1 MNYLK
6 QFSILLICLFMGVIV
21 NYFFSTPIPMVV
33 WGMIFLF
40 LGLIFKVV
48 SVSDI
53 EETSR
58 GLLKYFAFFFL
69 PAGVEI
75 MKEYASMD
83 GKVLQI
89 LVIISISTI
98 ITLILTALV
107 VEFVIRRLY
116 K

>member
-6 QFSILLICLFMGVIV
+6 EFSILLVCLLMGVVV

-48 SVSDI
+48 KVKDV
-53 EETSR
+53 EETSK
-58 GLLKYFAFFFL
+58 GLFKYFAFFFL

-75 MKEYASMD
+75 MKEYKSMD
-83 GKVLQI
+83 GKALE
-89 LVIISISTI
+89 LVIVVSISTI
-98 ITLILTALV
+98 ITLAVTALV
-107 VEFVIRRLY
+107 VEFVIRRL

>member
-1 MNYLK
+1 
-6 QFSILLICLFMGVIV
+6 MGVIV

-40 LGLIFKVV
+40 LGLIFNVV
-48 SVSDI
+48 SVSDV
-53 EETSR
+53 EETTR

-83 GKVLQI
+83 GNALKIIV
-89 LVIISISTI
+89 VISASTI
-98 ITLILTALV
+98 ITLIVTALV
-107 VEFVIRRLY
+107 VEIIIRRLY